1 RSRPGP
7 GGAVSGMRAIDLMS
21 LSWGAI
27 AGHRLR
33 SALTMLG
40 IAIGIASVILL
51 TSIGE
56 GIRVYV
62 LCEFT
67 QFGTNLIALTPGKSN
82 TTGGN
87 PTAMAGTIRKMSIED
102 AEGLRSSSQVVVAMA
117 VPSGN

>member
-1 RSRPGP
+1 
-7 GGAVSGMRAIDLMS
+7 MRAIDLMR
-21 LSWGAI
+21 LSWGAV

-62 LCEFT
+62 LSEFT
-67 QFGTNLIALTPGKSN
+67 QFGTNLIAVNPGKSN

-87 PTAMAGTIRKMSIED
+87 PTAIAGAIRKPAD
-102 AEGLRSSSQVVVAMA
+102 EGGAARRGIPQR
-117 VPSGN
+117 PGRIR